1 LIICQIGLFSGR
13 GLATLPA
20 MSSCHGPQMKM
31 DGALH
36 QQRKPD
42 WIKVRLP
49 NNPAFWSTKALITDL
64 KLVTVCEE
72 AQCPNRWECWGQ
84 GTATFMIAG
93 DKCTRACGFCAV
105 KTARPDALEADE
117 PARVAEATR
126 RMKLRHIVIT
136 AVARDD
142 LKDGGAQHF
151 QQTIEAVR
159 ALNPGIVIEVLV
171 PDFNDRDWALQL
183 VMDARPH
190 IFNHNLETVE
200 RLTPLV
206 RSRAK
211 YARSLTV
218 LKKAKAMVAGK
229 VATKSGIMLGLGERE
244 EEILRAM
251 DDLLAHDVTVL
262 TLGQYLRPTPRH
274 LPVVEFIHPDKFA
287 EYKQVALD
295 KGFRHVASGP
305 LVRSSYHA
313 ADFRPELDILED
325 ADRHARPTPGLEL
338 DPEFLPIPAARES
351 VILESLK

>member
-1 LIICQIGLFSGR
+1 MNMDP
-13 GLATLPA
+13 TL
-20 MSSCHGPQMKM
+20 HTDK
-31 DGALH
+31 
-36 QQRKPD
+36 KPS

-49 NNPAFWSTKALITDL
+49 NNPVFWDTKSMIKDL
-64 KLVTVCEE
+64 NLVTVCEE

-105 KTARPDALEADE
+105 KTARPDALEEDE
-117 PARVAEATR
+117 PMRVAEATK
-126 RMKLRHIVIT
+126 RMKLKHVVIT

-142 LKDGGAQHF
+142 LKDGGAEHF
-151 QQTIEAVR
+151 YRTITAVR
-159 ALNPGIVIEVLV
+159 EVNPGIIIEVLV

-183 VMDARPH
+183 CMNARPH

-211 YARSLTV
+211 YWRSLAV
-218 LKKAKAMVAGK
+218 LKKAGEMVNGK
-229 VATKSGIMLGLGERE
+229 VSVKSGIMLGLGETHD
-244 EEILRAM
+244 EILKAM
-251 DDLLAHDVTVL
+251 DDLLDHNVTVL

-274 LPVVEFIHPDKFA
+274 LPVVEYLKP
-287 EYKQVALD
+287 EYFDELKQIALS

-313 ADFRPELDILED
+313 ADFRPELDVLDDIEAELRGTSE
-325 ADRHARPTPGLEL
+325 LEL
-338 DPEFLPIPAARES
+338 KPSDLPIPLASPDLVRAT
-351 VILESLK
+351 LG